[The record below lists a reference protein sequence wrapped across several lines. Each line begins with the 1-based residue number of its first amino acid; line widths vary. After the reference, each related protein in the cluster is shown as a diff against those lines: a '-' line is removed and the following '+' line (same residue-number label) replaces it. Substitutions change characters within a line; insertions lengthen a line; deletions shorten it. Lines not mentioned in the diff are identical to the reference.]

1 MGKRGNSGGKGN
13 KGKRQRCHA
22 LIEPG
27 QYGVYA
33 TCARHK
39 EMAAAREM
47 RLLLQE
53 AIEKYY
59 PKAEA
64 EAEAEKMKNATEDAT
79 IVTSNEA
86 SEPKP
91 EVKKTDIEDEIALE
105 LAELKKNDD
114 RSKANRNNKSLLLR
128 EVPLGV
134 ESLTF
139 FQLRQPIIPSDLVLK
154 LCSDLQSSGMKTGR
168 FVQKIVAIDRS
179 GNATAAEFEKMLQAS
194 VEKYQEE
201 HPEEVNMFD
210 TYNVNLVKRNFDTI
224 SRDEFME
231 MIQKCFD
238 LKYGPGISQLRYKG
252 ARTLVNVYCFKNNI
266 GVSVVPQKSYDTL
279 SKFNVQQLFERTLKE
294 QQEGQ
299 EEEQTPKRVNKE
311 ENLLPAFEEQ
321 KEQSE
326 QSEPS
331 V

>member
-1 MGKRGNSGGKGN
+1 MGKRGNSGGKGG

-39 EMAAAREM
+39 EMAAGREM

-59 PKAEA
+59 PKAEDEAQAQA
-64 EAEAEKMKNATEDAT
+64 ELEGKVDENAEG
-79 IVTSNEA
+79 
-86 SEPKP
+86 SEPTTV
-91 EVKKTDIEDEIALE
+91 EVKKTDIEDEIAQE

-114 RSKANRNNKSLLLR
+114 RNKANKNKKSLLLR

-154 LCSDLQSSGMKTGR
+154 LCSDLKSSGVKTGR

-179 GNATAAEFEKMLQAS
+179 GNATASEFEKMLQAS
-194 VEKYQEE
+194 VEKYKAENVDE
-201 HPEEVNMFD
+201 KDLFD

-231 MIQKCFD
+231 MIQKCLD
-238 LKYGPGISQLRYKG
+238 NNYGPGFSQLRYKG
-252 ARTLVNVYCFKNNI
+252 ARTLINIYCFKNNI
-266 GVSVVPQKSYDTL
+266 GVSVVPQEKYDQL
-279 SKFNVQQLFERTLKE
+279 SKFNVQQLFERTLKD
-294 QQEGQ
+294 QQERG
-299 EEEQTPKRVNKE
+299 EQDDTNTPKRVLIEDPKPTTAAE
-311 ENLLPAFEEQ
+311 
-321 KEQSE
+321 
-326 QSEPS
+326 
-331 V
+331 